1 MSDAAQDWREEV
13 TEPTVRVESGVRQ
26 KIGRAP
32 LDDLRVLW
40 LDPDRACSTAC
51 RAMLELW
58 GAAIVVVD
66 DPATGLDTA
75 AVTRPDVVVISCD
88 GGGHSP
94 DQLAR
99 VLHFMVP
106 DPPPVVLVSKLDL
119 RGFEG
124 ALPGVVRLLP
134 KPFDPRALLDVMKRI
149 ERG

>member
-1 MSDAAQDWREEV
+1 VSDAAEHWQEEV

-26 KIGRAP
+26 KIQRAP
-32 LDDLRVLW
+32 LDGLRVLW
-40 LDPDRACSTAC
+40 LDPDRACSAEC
-51 RAMLELW
+51 RAMLVSW
-58 GAAIVVVD
+58 GATIVVVEN
-66 DPATGLDTA
+66 PGTGLDTA
-75 AVTRPDVVVISCD
+75 AITRPDVVVISCD

-99 VLHFMVP
+99 VLHFMIP

-134 KPFDPRALLDVMKRI
+134 KPFDPRAMLDVMKRI
-149 ERG
+149 EHG